1 MYMGSQTFALRTLL
15 KAYIRYKYAINMFR
29 IYTETYEDDR
39 PKLYGNNYR
48 AHIVQTTG
56 SSSQHFSLLVS
67 INQFSAFV
75 NVDLHSFL
83 NRQLGQLS
91 WSASVE
97 VLKRKSNYKVI
108 EQVINVFAVLK
119 TVCKHISSVYQ
130 SQNYTLIQS
139 LIIVRTSYEH
149 FSKINMS
156 WALTV

>member
-1 MYMGSQTFALRTLL
+1 MRRLINVNSSPYFLKNLYIYVNIERIIQRATALSMYMGSQTFALRTLL
-15 KAYIRYKYAINMFR
+15 KAYIRYKYANNMFR

-56 SSSQHFSLLVS
+56 SSSQHCSLLVS

-75 NVDLHSFL
+75 NLDVHSFL
-83 NRQLGQLS
+83 NIQLGQLS

-108 EQVINVFAVLK
+108 EQVIKVFAVLK
-119 TVCKHISSVYQ
+119 TVC
-130 SQNYTLIQS
+130 
-139 LIIVRTSYEH
+139 
-149 FSKINMS
+149 M
-156 WALTV
+156 